1 MNFATRQMFAAFLVQ
16 LANNYKVGDVE
27 KQFSVT
33 PELEQRFQD
42 KIVEKEDFLRKIN
55 VIGVEELSG
64 KNVLAPP
71 TVLRPDALTPRTAT
85 PNVSPATS
93 SVLKSGHISSTRP
106 IPMFT
111 SSTRPS
117 THGPRKSPTSA
128 RCIPR
133 MSNSR
138 LPTTG
143 S

>member
-64 KNVLAPP
+64 KNVL
-71 TVLRPDALTPRTAT
+71 LRQQSCVRT
-85 PNVSPATS
+85 
-93 SVLKSGHISSTRP
+93 H
-106 IPMFT
+106 
-111 SSTRPS
+111 
-117 THGPRKSPTSA
+117 
-128 RCIPR
+128 
-133 MSNSR
+133 
-138 LPTTG
+138 
-143 S
+143 